1 MLPELGAPVK
11 SSSISTRRFR
21 RRKKISC
28 GFRSLLCESEGQWA
42 TKQKLHFRGKD
53 ATREL
58 RVSQAGPS
66 GAAHTGL
73 GRAELGRA
81 HATTAPAHFATG
93 VQTFGK
99 YASKLHFQGRH
110 RSYETHSKL
119 AKAKAVPEKKSI
131 PELSAAGKEGVCR
144 SLWTPAPGSVE
155 PRPGDAAGGGSAS

>member
-1 MLPELGAPVK
+1 MVSGLFSAKVKVSGQRSRSYTFEGKTQPESSVSAKLGPAVPRTLASVG
-11 SSSISTRRFR
+11 S
-21 RRKKISC
+21 
-28 GFRSLLCESEGQWA
+28 
-42 TKQKLHFRGKD
+42 
-53 ATREL
+53 
-58 RVSQAGPS
+58 
-66 GAAHTGL
+66 
-73 GRAELGRA
+73 AELGRA

-119 AKAKAVPEKKSI
+119 AKPKAVPEKKST

-155 PRPGDAAGGGSAS
+155 PRLGDAAGGGSRS